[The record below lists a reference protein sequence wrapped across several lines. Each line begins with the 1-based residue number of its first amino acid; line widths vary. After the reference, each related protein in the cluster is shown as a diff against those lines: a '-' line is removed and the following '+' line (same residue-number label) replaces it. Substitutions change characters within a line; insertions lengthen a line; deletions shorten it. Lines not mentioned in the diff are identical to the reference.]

1 MIFDLVEREFI
12 WIDSIFKVKSKMPN
26 NVCNNIQGV
35 QAFSKVMV
43 DLHKPNMYDLFTAN
57 AKARGN
63 IVDNIEE
70 ADVAFVLEKTK
81 EEIEQDAGIKSE
93 DNVHETICNK
103 ENGRIEITPYDIEE
117 IVGDFL

>member
-1 MIFDLVEREFI
+1 MNGR
-12 WIDSIFKVKSKMPN
+12 MPN
-26 NVCNNIQGV
+26 NVYNNIKGV
-35 QAFSKVMV
+35 ESFAKVMV
-43 DLHKPNMYDLFTAN
+43 DLHKPNMYDLFTIN

-63 IVDNIEE
+63 IVDNIKE

-81 EEIEQDAGIKSE
+81 EETEQDAAYESGIKSE

-103 ENGRIEITPYDIEE
+103 ENGPIEITPYDIEE